1 MNRETADQITPLSIE
16 EVRSENPEHVIQ
28 GTLYAY
34 HHQECIGA
42 LEFTVCTGTIFIR
55 LIFVKPDY
63 RGRGVA
69 HALAEALLRR
79 YPGFLPRTPAWAF
92 VDC

>member
-1 MNRETADQITPLSIE
+1 MNRETMGEITPLSIE
-16 EVRSENPEHVIQ
+16 EVRSGNPEHVIQ

-34 HHQECIGA
+34 HHKECIGA
-42 LEFTVCTGTIFIR
+42 LEFTVCTDTIFIR

-69 HALAEALLRR
+69 RALAEALLHR
-79 YPGFLPRTPAWAF
+79 YPGLLPRTPAWTF
-92 VDC
+92 VDY